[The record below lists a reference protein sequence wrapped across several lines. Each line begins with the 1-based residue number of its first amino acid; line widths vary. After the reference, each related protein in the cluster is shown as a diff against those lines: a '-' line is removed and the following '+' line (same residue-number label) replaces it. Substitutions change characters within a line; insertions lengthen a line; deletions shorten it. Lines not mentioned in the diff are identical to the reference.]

1 MVMMKGVE
9 KWKTRRSKLK
19 KRDENWRKSLV
30 ENAGK

>member
-9 KWKTRRSKLK
+9 KWKTRRDELK
-19 KRDENWRKSLV
+19 KWRYFWRKSLV